1 MIVGSLKGRDG
12 TICRSLEL
20 GHSRTKAMSDTV
32 PCGLRRALG
41 ALGLALAVGCA
52 GTGARPSTAAFSFAL
67 IGDTP
72 YGSTAEDRLATM
84 LREIDDDPSVRFVL
98 HAGDLKG
105 GGETCTDE
113 LLRRRLALMQEVSGA
128 LVYTPGDNDW
138 TDCHRAA
145 AGRFPPLERLAAL
158 RRLAFAD
165 PTHSMGKQPLR
176 LRSQA
181 EAGSHGEF
189 VENALFVHERVMF
202 LTVHVVGSRNALAP
216 WHGIDPSDSAEVPRR
231 DRIAAFEARQAA
243 NLSWLE
249 AAFGSAQHS
258 GVIAVVVLM
267 HANLR
272 FALAPGHPQRA
283 GFEAVIQALHRLS
296 LRLGRPVLLAHG
308 DGHLFLVDQP
318 LASGS
323 PPVRNLIRV
332 QSWGEPLSG
341 WIRVG
346 VDPARSGVFEIS
358 TGTRIPIGH

>member
-1 MIVGSLKGRDG
+1 M
-12 TICRSLEL
+12 
-20 GHSRTKAMSDTV
+20 KAMSDRL
-32 PCGLRRALG
+32 PSGLRLALG
-41 ALGLALAVGCA
+41 ALGFSLTVGCTS
-52 GTGARPSTAAFSFAL
+52 TGAQPSSAAFSFAL

-72 YGSTAEDRLATM
+72 YGSAAEHRLTMM

-105 GGETCTDE
+105 GGEPCTDE
-113 LLRRRLALMQEVSGA
+113 LLRRRLELMQEVSGA

-145 AGRFPPLERLAAL
+145 AGRFHPLERLAAL

-165 PTHSMGKQPLR
+165 PTRSMGKRPLP

-181 EAGSHGEF
+181 EAESHGEF

-202 LTVHVVGSRNALAP
+202 LTIHVVGSRNALAP
-216 WHGIDPSDSAEVPRR
+216 WHGIDPSDDAEVARR
-231 DRIAAFEARQAA
+231 DRIAAFETRQAA

-249 AAFGSAQHS
+249 AAFGSAQRS

-267 HANLR
+267 HANPR
-272 FALAPGHPQRA
+272 FDLPPGHPHRA
-283 GFEAVIQALHRLS
+283 GFEAVIQALRRLS
-296 LRLGRPVLLAHG
+296 LRFGRPVLLAHG
-308 DGHLFLVDQP
+308 DGHLFLVDRP

-323 PPVRNLIRV
+323 PPVRNLLRV

-341 WIRVG
+341 WTRID
-346 VDPARSGVFEIS
+346 VDPAQAGVFEIG
-358 TGTRIPIGH
+358 TGARSPVGH